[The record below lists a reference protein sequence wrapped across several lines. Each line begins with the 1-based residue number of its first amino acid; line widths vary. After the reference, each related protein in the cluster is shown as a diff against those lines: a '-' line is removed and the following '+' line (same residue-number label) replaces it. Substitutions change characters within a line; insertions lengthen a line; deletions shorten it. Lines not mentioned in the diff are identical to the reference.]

1 MVAFAYL
8 RLNEAERFDEAMQ
21 LEERHL
27 KKMADQGVENFVF
40 SGQLAF
46 HNAMAGDLDAAFE
59 HLEQAVASGW
69 VPLGEPT
76 EVDPR
81 FSLLAGDPRFEP
93 IKATMLA
100 TLNRDRA
107 LVGLDPFEDYS
118 QVLPR
123 TE

>member
-1 MVAFAYL
+1 
-8 RLNEAERFDEAMQ
+8 MQ

-27 KKMADQGVENFVF
+27 NKMIEQGVTNFVF

-46 HNAMAGDLDAAFE
+46 HKAMAGDLDAAFE
-59 HLEQAVASGW
+59 HLEHAVATGW

-76 EVDPR
+76 DVDPR
-81 FSLLAGDPRFEP
+81 YSLLADDPRFEP
-93 IKATMLA
+93 IKETMLA

-118 QVLPR
+118 QVLAR